1 MYGCC
6 TQVLSYVCHNYNL
19 HNTAVFPAAA
29 ERHCDQLVDQFKL
42 TKFFFGT
49 KFQRVSRSKYSGN
62 TTVQTSEV
70 KPHNTLSLTLDQEQI
85 RACSAHI
92 LRLTEERT
100 SLEEAIASATEDMH
114 QTESLLE
121 ASRQQYRDLEKKR
134 GAVQVG

>member
-1 MYGCC
+1 
-6 TQVLSYVCHNYNL
+6 
-19 HNTAVFPAAA
+19 
-29 ERHCDQLVDQFKL
+29 
-42 TKFFFGT
+42 
-49 KFQRVSRSKYSGN
+49 VSRSKYSGN

-134 GAVQVG
+134 GAIQVG